1 MDFNTFEQLF
11 EPFCKTE
18 GVDSGKARSYFLAI
32 KYLAEYLEL
41 PNLGNG
47 NAYRILDKEAE
58 VKDRGCHFYQELL
71 RRWEDERRSSY
82 LKNGFVQAAMP
93 LFGTFSANNNLL

>member
-18 GVDSGKARSYFLAI
+18 GVDSGKARSYCLAI

-93 LFGTFSANNNLL
+93 LFGTFAANNNLL